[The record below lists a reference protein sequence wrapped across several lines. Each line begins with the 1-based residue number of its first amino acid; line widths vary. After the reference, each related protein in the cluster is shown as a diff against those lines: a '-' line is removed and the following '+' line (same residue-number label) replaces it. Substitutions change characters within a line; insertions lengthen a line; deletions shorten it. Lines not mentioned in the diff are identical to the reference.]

1 MEKRK
6 PELYVVTGKTSL
18 HVRDF
23 GERLYMSKNPHWCKH
38 SIYPENHKSVF
49 ELADELKRLIA
60 ESFENGTDLII
71 TTLSP
76 IVPDMINSFM
86 LKRISVDEP
95 YYETCH
101 VYDVLSDNASRDRSF
116 NFKDGIL
123 HLTAQKDL
131 EVFYHAYHDLMA
143 ERKAQIMERITTPRS
158 SLKPTDIPD

>member
-49 ELADELKRLIA
+49 ELADALKRLIA
-60 ESFENGTDLII
+60 DSFENGTDLII
-71 TTLSP
+71 ATLSP
-76 IVPDMINSFM
+76 LVPDMINRFM
-86 LKRISVDEP
+86 LERISKDEP

-101 VYDVLSDNASRDRSF
+101 VYDVLSDNASTDISF
-116 NFKDGIL
+116 NFKDNMIDASVQRDREAFYDSF
-123 HLTAQKDL
+123 HAVVMERFSVDL
-131 EVFYHAYHDLMA
+131 KRLMDNTPDLMSY
-143 ERKAQIMERITTPRS
+143 KNQ
-158 SLKPTDIPD
+158 D